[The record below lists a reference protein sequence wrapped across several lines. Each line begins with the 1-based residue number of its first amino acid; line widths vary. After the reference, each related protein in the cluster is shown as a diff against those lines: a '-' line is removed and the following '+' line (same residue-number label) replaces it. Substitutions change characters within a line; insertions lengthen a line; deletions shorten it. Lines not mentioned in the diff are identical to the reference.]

1 MRRGQNKQMKGLSD
15 REILE
20 SVKKGNHS
28 DYAILIDRYKNKAF
42 SMLTRMLKNKMEAE
56 EVLQDC
62 FLKAFKGLNN
72 FKGEAKFSTWFY
84 KIVYNSALSRL
95 SLQKRKTESEMTSID
110 EHFDLKS
117 DYDYNISEQND
128 LSLYINEMVNKLPP
142 NYASVI
148 TMFYLE
154 SMSCEEISKVMGTSE
169 NNVKVM
175 LHRSRTALKEIMI
188 KNDYTREIYD

>member
-1 MRRGQNKQMKGLSD
+1 MKGQNRQMKGVSD
-15 REILE
+15 QEIIE

-28 DYAILIDRYKNKAF
+28 DYAILIDRYKNKAY
-42 SMLTRMLKNKMEAE
+42 SMLTRMLKNRMEAE

-72 FKGEAKFSTWFY
+72 FKGDSKFSTWFY

-95 SLQKRKTESEMTSID
+95 SIQKRKTESEMSSVD
-110 EHFDLKS
+110 DHFDLIS
-117 DYDYNISEQND
+117 EYDYNLTEQKD
-128 LSLYINEMVNKLPP
+128 LSLYIKEMVDKLPS

-148 TMFYLE
+148 SMFYLE
-154 SMSCEEISKVMGTSE
+154 NLSCEEISEVMGTSV

-175 LHRSRTALKEIMI
+175 LHRSRSALRDIMI
-188 KNDYTREIYD
+188 KNNYTEELL

>member
-1 MRRGQNKQMKGLSD
+1 MKGFSD
-15 REILE
+15 QEVIE

-42 SMLTRMLKNKMEAE
+42 SMLTRMLKNRMEAE

-62 FLKAFKGLNN
+62 FLKAFKGLNT
-72 FKGEAKFSTWFY
+72 FKGESKFSTWFY

-95 SLQKRKTESEMTSID
+95 SIQKRKTEMEMSSVD
-110 EHFDLKS
+110 DHFDL
-117 DYDYNISEQND
+117 ISENDFNLTEQND
-128 LSLYINEMVNKLPP
+128 LSLYIKEMVNKLPA

-148 TMFYLE
+148 SMFYLE
-154 SMSCEEISKVMGTSE
+154 NLSCEEISEVMGTTV

-175 LHRSRTALKEIMI
+175 LHRSRSALKDILI
-188 KNDYTREIYD
+188 KNKYREELL

>member
-1 MRRGQNKQMKGLSD
+1 MKGLSD
-15 REILE
+15 QEVIE

-42 SMLTRMLKNKMEAE
+42 SMLTRILKNKMEAE

-62 FLKAFKGLNN
+62 FLRAFKGLNT

-84 KIVYNSALSRL
+84 KIVYNTAITRVSA
-95 SLQKRKTESEMTSID
+95 QKRKIESEMTSLH
-110 EHFDLKS
+110 ELFNLES
-117 DYDYNISEQND
+117 ENGYNISEQED
-128 LSLYINEMVNKLPP
+128 LSLFINEMINKLPP

-148 TMFYLE
+148 SMFYLE
-154 SMSCEEISKVMGTSE
+154 GMSCEEISKVLETTE

-175 LHRSRTALKEIMI
+175 LHRSRSALKDIMI
-188 KNDYTREIYD
+188 KNNYIKEIYD